1 MYVCN
6 TRSLLDI
13 LGTSTFRRLGSGV
26 AGFSV
31 GGCIWGFFFFFF
43 FWGMSSK
50 VGR

>member
-13 LGTSTFRRLGSGV
+13 LGTSTFRRLGSAVWLGSLLVGV
-26 AGFSV
+26 F
-31 GGCIWGFFFFFF
+31 GGSFFFSFF
-43 FWGMSSK
+43 GMSSK